1 MMSARHSA
9 LVVTFSF
16 STIASEEQNL
26 VLVSVTQLKRK
37 KGCYNTT
44 KRVDFGEKIL
54 V

>member
-1 MMSARHSA
+1 MMRVSPHHQ
-9 LVVTFSF
+9 
-16 STIASEEQNL
+16 ASEEQNL

-37 KGCYNTT
+37 KGYYNTT